1 MNLTLST
8 LSTFAQYFVDK
19 HMSCTLYGVLV
30 LTHKNF
36 SVILNIAKLPYV
48 CLIERMMHMPP
59 RITVTR
65 ESDTGRNERFHDNFT
80 GADMTRNQFVRQI
93 NQGNY
98 ENYHVRNINGVAT
111 PVSNPDRNR
120 NNNLG

>member
-1 MNLTLST
+1 MPKRVS
-8 LSTFAQYFVDK
+8 V
-19 HMSCTLYGVLV
+19 
-30 LTHKNF
+30 TH
-36 SVILNIAKLPYV
+36 
-48 CLIERMMHMPP
+48 
-59 RITVTR
+59 

-93 NQGNY
+93 QQGNY
-98 ENYHVRNINGVAT
+98 EDYHVRNINGVAT

>member
-1 MNLTLST
+1 
-8 LSTFAQYFVDK
+8 
-19 HMSCTLYGVLV
+19 
-30 LTHKNF
+30 
-36 SVILNIAKLPYV
+36 
-48 CLIERMMHMPP
+48 MPP